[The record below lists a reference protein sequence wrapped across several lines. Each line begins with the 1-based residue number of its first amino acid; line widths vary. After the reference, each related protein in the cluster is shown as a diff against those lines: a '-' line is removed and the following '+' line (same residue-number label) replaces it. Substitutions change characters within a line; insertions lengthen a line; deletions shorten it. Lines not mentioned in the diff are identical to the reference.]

1 MKPSE
6 PNVFQNLTR
15 SRDLRHFRLAVWSS
29 GKQVSQRAVGRSR
42 DLGKKI
48 VCVLLISRPKKSATM
63 SQNIQVVTEH
73 FVNVTVTSN
82 TTSFGC
88 QKRFSKDLTIG
99 ALKVRLL
106 FSQFFFFFFFCFLLS
121 GTCTVHM
128 ADHY

>member
-1 MKPSE
+1 M
-6 PNVFQNLTR
+6 
-15 SRDLRHFRLAVWSS
+15 
-29 GKQVSQRAVGRSR
+29 GRSR

-48 VCVLLISRPKKSATM
+48 VCVLLISRPNKSATM

-106 FSQFFFFFFFCFLLS
+106 VHNFVSSSSSVLFFRVRAQF
-121 GTCTVHM
+121 TWETITDV
-128 ADHY
+128 